1 MNCRECGAET
11 QANAVYCP
19 QCGAR
24 IESPDAALFGAVER
38 EAPAAQPPQSPGDA
52 GAGQPLAPASQS
64 APPRPAR
71 EASAGAGGPGFADS
85 ETLWEGRYD
94 VRGMVDRLVLSG
106 LVTVAVLALWI
117 WWQPSGTWWLVGL
130 ALLGLLWLYQFLVYV
145 KRHYGHR
152 YRLTPQ
158 TFFHESGIL
167 IRSSSPIEII
177 AIDDISY
184 QQTLL
189 ERLLGVGTIRIVS
202 ADRSDP
208 ELVLRGIRD
217 VAKAF
222 GVIDQARRA
231 ERRRRAVRVD
241 NV

>member
-1 MNCRECGAET
+1 MNCRECGAQT
-11 QANAVYCP
+11 QPNSVYCP

-24 IESPDAALFGAVER
+24 IESPDAALFGAAGQ
-38 EAPAAQPPQSPGDA
+38 EASAPPPPQPPGGA
-52 GAGQPLAPASQS
+52 GAGQPRGPAPESV
-64 APPRPAR
+64 PGRPAR
-71 EASAGAGGPGFADS
+71 EAPAGGAAPGVSDS
-85 ETLWEGRYD
+85 ETLWVGRYD
-94 VRGMVDRLVLSG
+94 VRGMVDRLVLGG

-117 WWQPSGTWWLVGL
+117 WWQPGRTWWLVGL
-130 ALLGLLWLYQFLVYV
+130 GALALLWLYQLLVYV
-145 KRHYGHR
+145 ARHYGHR

-177 AIDDISY
+177 AIDDISF

>member
-1 MNCRECGAET
+1 MNCRECGVET
-11 QANAVYCP
+11 QANSVYCP
-19 QCGAR
+19 QCGVR
-24 IESPDAALFGAVER
+24 IESPEAALFGAVER
-38 EAPAAQPPQSPGDA
+38 ETPAAPPAQVPGDA
-52 GAGQPLAPASQS
+52 GADQSLAPAPES
-64 APPRPAR
+64 APDRPAR
-71 EASAGAGGPGFADS
+71 EAPAGAGGPRLADS

-117 WWQPSGTWWLVGL
+117 WWWPSVTWWLIGL
-130 ALLGLLWLYQFLVYV
+130 AVLGLLWLYQLLVYV
-145 KRHYGHR
+145 SRHYGHR

-189 ERLLGVGTIRIVS
+189 ERLLNVGTIRIVS

-208 ELVLRGIRD
+208 QLVLRGIHD

-231 ERRRRAVRVD
+231 ERRRRAVRVGH
-241 NV
+241 V